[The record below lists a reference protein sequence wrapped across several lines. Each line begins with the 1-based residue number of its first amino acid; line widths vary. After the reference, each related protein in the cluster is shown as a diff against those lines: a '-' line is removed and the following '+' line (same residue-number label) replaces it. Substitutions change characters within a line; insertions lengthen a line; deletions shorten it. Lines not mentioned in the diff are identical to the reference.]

1 METKRFK
8 FDLPALQVLEN
19 EHQYLTYLMDN
30 WHPIV
35 LGFERNIYSL
45 EEAREAIGSLRKA
58 LIEFIEPF
66 KNHTE
71 KEEDILFPELAQY
84 IGGDQGPVKAV
95 EEEHEELDAYIGHF
109 LHHTRGSLNDLSL
122 KDLEAVAK
130 DAGEAYE
137 AITVHFIKE
146 EAIVFPMVES
156 MLRIDQQD
164 ALFEKLYTPIV

>member
-1 METKRFK
+1 MDTKRFK
-8 FDLPALQVLEN
+8 FDVPALQVLEN

-35 LGFERNIYSL
+35 LGFENKIYSV
-45 EEAREAIGSLRKA
+45 EEGREAIQSLRRA

-66 KNHTE
+66 KNHTD
-71 KEEDILFPELAQY
+71 KEEEILFPELAQY
-84 IGGDQGPVKAV
+84 VGSEQGPVKAV

-109 LHHTRGSLNDLSL
+109 LHHTRGGLEDMSLT
-122 KDLEAVAK
+122 DLEAVAK

-156 MLRIDQQD
+156 VLRIEQQD
-164 ALFEKLYTPIV
+164 ALFDKLYTPIV

>member
-1 METKRFK
+1 METKQFK
-8 FDLPALQVLEN
+8 FSLPALQVLEN

-35 LGFERNIYSL
+35 LGFENKIYTE
-45 EEAREAIGSLRKA
+45 EEAPEAIASLRKL

-71 KEEDILFPELAQY
+71 KEEDILFPELEQY

-109 LHHTRGSLNDLSL
+109 LHHTRGNLEDLSL
-122 KDLEAVAK
+122 ADLEAVAK

-146 EAIVFPMVES
+146 ESIVFPMVES
-156 MLRIDQQD
+156 MLRIEQQD
-164 ALFEKLYTPIV
+164 ALFEKLYTPIF

>member
-1 METKRFK
+1 MEPKRFK

-35 LGFERNIYSL
+35 LGFENKIYSL
-45 EEAREAIGSLRKA
+45 EEAQEAMGTLRKA

-71 KEEDILFPELAQY
+71 KEEDVLFPELAQY

-109 LHHTRGSLNDLSL
+109 LHHTRGSLDDLSL
-122 KDLEAVAK
+122 QDLEAVAK

-146 EAIVFPMVES
+146 ESIVFPMVES
-156 MLRIDQQD
+156 MLRIEQQD

>member
-1 METKRFK
+1 MAEKQFK

-19 EHQYLTYLMDN
+19 EHQYLTYLMDT

-35 LGFERNIYSL
+35 LGFENRIYSL
-45 EEAREAIGSLRKA
+45 EEGREAIGSLRKGI
-58 LIEFIEPF
+58 IEFIEPF
-66 KNHTE
+66 KNHTD

-84 IGGDQGPVKAV
+84 VGNEQGPVRAV

-109 LHHTRGSLNDLSL
+109 LHHTRAGVDDMSL
-122 KDLEAVAK
+122 KDLEAVVK

-137 AITVHFIKE
+137 AILVHFIKE
-146 EAIVFPMVES
+146 ESIVFPMVES
-156 MLRIDQQD
+156 MLRIQEQD

>member
-1 METKRFK
+1 MESKRFK

-109 LHHTRGSLNDLSL
+109 LHHTRGRLDDLSL
-122 KDLEAVAK
+122 KDLKAVAK
-130 DAGEAYE
+130 DAGEAFE

-146 EAIVFPMVES
+146 ESIVFPMVES
-156 MLRIDQQD
+156 MLRIEQQD